1 MTIRILSAIET
12 LLRLILTVA
21 IFFLLIAISARLVM
35 TRAFL
40 TLEYNRAGFPSD
52 PYGFTAEDRLYY
64 APYALDYL
72 LYNEDIA
79 YLEKL
84 AFPNGFAL
92 FNERELQH
100 MKDVQQLTIM
110 VFTAAVWAAV
120 LVALVSLVLAR
131 AGRRAILLRAYRD
144 AGLLALGV
152 IVLTIVFAITSW
164 NAFFTGFH
172 SAFFAEG
179 TWYFAYSDTLIR
191 LFPEQFWFDA
201 AIAVGVLTGLG
212 ALGLIFVTWRVGRS
226 A

>member
-1 MTIRILSAIET
+1 MTIQISSLIET
-12 LLRLILTVA
+12 LLRLVLTVA

-40 TLEYNRAGFPSD
+40 TLEYNRPDFPSD

-64 APYALDYL
+64 APYTLDYL
-72 LYNEDIA
+72 LYHEDIA
-79 YLEKL
+79 YLEEL
-84 AFPNGFAL
+84 AFPDGFAL

-100 MKDVQQLTIM
+100 MEDVQQLTIV

-120 LVALVSLVLAR
+120 LVVFMSLALAR
-131 AGRRAILLRAYRD
+131 AGRRPTLLRAYRD
-144 AGLLALGV
+144 AGLLAFGV
-152 IVLTIVFAITSW
+152 IVFTIAFAITSW

-201 AIAVGVLTGLG
+201 TIAVGILTGLG
-212 ALGLIFVTWRVGRS
+212 ALGLIFVTWQVGRS

>member
-1 MTIRILSAIET
+1 MIET
-12 LLRLILTVA
+12 LLRLTLTIA

-40 TLEYNRAGFPSD
+40 SLEYNRAGFPPD
-52 PYGFTAEDRLYY
+52 PYGLTTDDRLRY

-72 LYNEDIA
+72 LNNETIA

-84 AFPNGFAL
+84 TFPNGLPL

-100 MKDVQQLTIM
+100 MEDVQQLTVA
-110 VFTAAVWAAV
+110 VFTTAAWAAV
-120 LVALVSLVLAR
+120 FVGFVSFALAR

-144 AGLLALGV
+144 AGLLALGL
-152 IVLTIVFAITSW
+152 IALTVAFAITSW

-212 ALGLIFVTWRVGRS
+212 ALGLIFVTWRMGRS